1 MLQPFTTL
9 AVQTGVHSKKRILE
23 VACGSGM
30 HSLFLAKTMLQRG
43 GVLVSC
49 DISDEMINLAK
60 HKFEDPAS
68 EYSVIEG
75 NKAVIKTEELV
86 PVGQQDFDL
95 EGFLRDQEVGES
107 DRMVLGCL
115 ANNECLPFKDATFDC
130 YLANLSL
137 MLVDNHKNMLKE
149 ALRVTQSG
157 AALAFTV
164 WGRKQNITNFSILED
179 VFAKHGLA
187 PKIPS
192 SKTPYDLGANP
203 DTLR

>member
-1 MLQPFTTL
+1 MHVYMLQPFTTL

-60 HKFEDPAS
+60 HKFEDQD
-68 EYSVIEG
+68 I
-75 NKAVIKTEELV
+75 KAVIKTEELV

-164 WGRKQNITNFSILED
+164 WGR
-179 VFAKHGLA
+179 
-187 PKIPS
+187 
-192 SKTPYDLGANP
+192 
-203 DTLR
+203 

>member
-60 HKFEDPAS
+60 HKFEDQD
-68 EYSVIEG
+68 I
-75 NKAVIKTEELV
+75 KAVIKAEELV

-95 EGFLRDQEVGES
+95 ERFLRDQEVGES

-164 WGRKQNITNFSILED
+164 WGRKQNITNFSILEN

-187 PKIPS
+187 PKIPPL
-192 SKTPYDLGANP
+192 KTPYDLGANP